1 VSDLEARSSGGTR
14 WYRPSVNRWWQT
26 GLLIAA
32 CALLA
37 TGFQS
42 VTGVHGD
49 DLAVYRTAG
58 QAVLDGSN
66 LYDESFNARLPF
78 TYPPFAALVAVPV
91 ALGSWGA
98 VQWGWSFVS
107 LLMLAAIIVLSY
119 REVPFTRKRPVVVYV
134 GFLVL
139 WTAASPISDHLGYGQ
154 VGLFLTL
161 LCLIDVLARPR
172 WIPEGVLVG
181 IAGAVKLVPLV
192 YIGYYVI
199 TGRWKAVA
207 GGLAGFLGAT
217 ALGLA
222 VLPRQTIDYFGDIA
236 SLSGRVAV
244 GDPSVFGNQS
254 VRGMALR
261 LLPEGLVGPAWL
273 FACAVLGV
281 VGIVA
286 TRRAQRLRGDL
297 AGFTVVALLAAV
309 VTPIAWTHHFVW
321 LVPAVGVLLV
331 PIKPSVGERTRT
343 VPVWSWV
350 AISLTAAVVLFRLP
364 RVGADMDVPVFGF
377 VLENSLLWASLAVV
391 IALAAPGVSRT
402 EPETVDAG
410 DPKSSLQT

>member
-1 VSDLEARSSGGTR
+1 
-14 WYRPSVNRWWQT
+14 
-26 GLLIAA
+26 
-32 CALLA
+32 
-37 TGFQS
+37 
-42 VTGVHGD
+42 
-49 DLAVYRTAG
+49 
-58 QAVLDGSN
+58 
-66 LYDESFNARLPF
+66 
-78 TYPPFAALVAVPV
+78 
-91 ALGSWGA
+91 
-98 VQWGWSFVS
+98 
-107 LLMLAAIIVLSY
+107 M
-119 REVPFTRKRPVVVYV
+119 
-134 GFLVL
+134 
-139 WTAASPISDHLGYGQ
+139 
-154 VGLFLTL
+154 
-161 LCLIDVLARPR
+161 
-172 WIPEGVLVG
+172 LVG

-217 ALGLA
+217 ALGFA

-273 FACAVLGV
+273 VACAVLGV
-281 VGIVA
+281 LGIVA

-297 AGFTVVALLAAV
+297 AGFTVVALLAAI

-331 PIKPSVGERTRT
+331 PIKSGVGEGTRS
-343 VPVWSWV
+343 VPVWSWI
-350 AISLTAAVVLFRLP
+350 AIGLTAVVVLFRLP
-364 RVGADMDVPVFGF
+364 RVGADMDIPVVGF

-391 IALAAPGVSRT
+391 LALAAPGVSRI

>member
-1 VSDLEARSSGGTR
+1 
-14 WYRPSVNRWWQT
+14 
-26 GLLIAA
+26 
-32 CALLA
+32 
-37 TGFQS
+37 
-42 VTGVHGD
+42 
-49 DLAVYRTAG
+49 
-58 QAVLDGSN
+58 
-66 LYDESFNARLPF
+66 
-78 TYPPFAALVAVPV
+78 
-91 ALGSWGA
+91 
-98 VQWGWSFVS
+98 
-107 LLMLAAIIVLSY
+107 MLAAIIVLSY

-217 ALGLA
+217 ALGFA

-244 GDPSVFGNQS
+244 GNPSVFGNQS

-261 LLPEGLVGPAWL
+261 LLPRAWWVRPGSSPVRCWVSSEL
-273 FACAVLGV
+273 SRRGALSACG
-281 VGIVA
+281 
-286 TRRAQRLRGDL
+286 
-297 AGFTVVALLAAV
+297 
-309 VTPIAWTHHFVW
+309 
-321 LVPAVGVLLV
+321 
-331 PIKPSVGERTRT
+331 
-343 VPVWSWV
+343 
-350 AISLTAAVVLFRLP
+350 AISP
-364 RVGADMDVPVFGF
+364 
-377 VLENSLLWASLAVV
+377 
-391 IALAAPGVSRT
+391 VSRWWLCWRQ
-402 EPETVDAG
+402 
-410 DPKSSLQT
+410 S

>member
-1 VSDLEARSSGGTR
+1 MSDLEARSSGGTR
-14 WYRPSVNRWWQT
+14 WYRPSVNRWWQI
-26 GLLIAA
+26 GLLVAA

-37 TGFQS
+37 TGSQAA
-42 VTGVHGD
+42 TGVPGD
-49 DLAVYRTAG
+49 ERAVNRTAG
-58 QAVLDGSN
+58 QAVRDGSN

-154 VGLFLTL
+154 VGLLLTL

-217 ALGLA
+217 ALGFA

-273 FACAVLGV
+273 VACAVLGV
-281 VGIVA
+281 LGIVA

-297 AGFTVVALLAAV
+297 AGFTVVALLAAI
-309 VTPIAWTHHFVW
+309 VTPIAWTHHFVL

-331 PIKPSVGERTRT
+331 PIKSGVGEGTRS
-343 VPVWSWV
+343 VPVWSWI
-350 AISLTAAVVLFRLP
+350 AIGLTAVVVLFRLP
-364 RVGADMDVPVFGF
+364 ESART
-377 VLENSLLWASLAVV
+377 W
-391 IALAAPGVSRT
+391 ISR
-402 EPETVDAG
+402 
-410 DPKSSLQT
+410 

>member
-1 VSDLEARSSGGTR
+1 MSDLEARSSGGTR
-14 WYRPSVNRWWQT
+14 WYRPSVNRWWQI
-26 GLLIAA
+26 GLLVAA

-119 REVPFTRKRPVVVYV
+119 REVPFTRRRPVVVYV

-217 ALGLA
+217 ALGFA

-236 SLSGRVAV
+236 SLPARRGR
-244 GDPSVFGNQS
+244 
-254 VRGMALR
+254 
-261 LLPEGLVGPAWL
+261 
-273 FACAVLGV
+273 
-281 VGIVA
+281 
-286 TRRAQRLRGDL
+286 
-297 AGFTVVALLAAV
+297 
-309 VTPIAWTHHFVW
+309 
-321 LVPAVGVLLV
+321 
-331 PIKPSVGERTRT
+331 
-343 VPVWSWV
+343 
-350 AISLTAAVVLFRLP
+350 
-364 RVGADMDVPVFGF
+364 
-377 VLENSLLWASLAVV
+377 
-391 IALAAPGVSRT
+391 
-402 EPETVDAG
+402 
-410 DPKSSLQT
+410 